1 MMRKRPANL
10 PARPQ
15 PRVIVGFDS
24 EWVADGQLNKMLSY
38 QMVVLNADTGKM
50 SESYFPLDG
59 RTNRRPKGLG
69 WLLQKAADRAAMPA
83 RPLARHAPRAAKSAA
98 CRVRRCGRWL
108 ECANSGHSQTMRRT
122 GQVDPKRAFKDGPP
136 NGWKARGS
144 GTSAEGLGT
153 LRWFRLGPNFGSIGI
168 GAKRAYGCR
177 SHLSSYRGR
186 AFGMRASGRSSG
198 PPPHEAAPTCRKS

>member
-1 MMRKRPANL
+1 MTISPGGRKPSGCGFAFVYFTGVTSLSIAGKPPVRYRPAPFGCVRVRAWKGCRGVGML
-10 PARPQ
+10 RGRFPA
-15 PRVIVGFDS
+15 
-24 EWVADGQLNKMLSY
+24 
-38 QMVVLNADTGKM
+38 
-50 SESYFPLDG
+50 
-59 RTNRRPKGLG
+59 
-69 WLLQKAADRAAMPA
+69 
-83 RPLARHAPRAAKSAA
+83 
-98 CRVRRCGRWL
+98 VRRCRRGRPQ
-108 ECANSGHSQTMRRT
+108 CANSGHSQTMRRT